1 MSKRITLITF
11 IDQIETNKIEKLM
24 KNINENT
31 CKVPYGINDE
41 KREEI
46 DNLPYHFTI
55 FATNKENQ
63 KKLLEI
69 LQSINI
75 DKIQRKINDIKI
87 MNGRDNS
94 YCLYL
99 SIEENNNIKE
109 LQRIFYK
116 EFRKEEYNPDKFNFH
131 MTLHIDKDYY
141 KISNLQKVLKE
152 NFEPFYLKFNTL
164 ALYDYPGEMIELIQL
179 N

>member
-75 DKIQRKINDIKI
+75 DKIQLKINDIKI

>member
-1 MSKRITLITF
+1 
-11 IDQIETNKIEKLM
+11 
-24 KNINENT
+24 
-31 CKVPYGINDE
+31 
-41 KREEI
+41 
-46 DNLPYHFTI
+46 
-55 FATNKENQ
+55 
-63 KKLLEI
+63 
-69 LQSINI
+69 
-75 DKIQRKINDIKI
+75 

-141 KISNLQKVLKE
+141 KILNLQKVLKE

-164 ALYDYPGEMIELIQL
+164 ALYDYPGEMIKLIQL